1 MSAEVILVTRNIVVR
16 GGDYNDMV
24 RLGYGG
30 RILVSSMVDDEMNA
44 LTGMCVRILSNIMAF
59 AGILLHTHLK
69 ISCQFGIR
77 FPCF

>member
-1 MSAEVILVTRNIVVR
+1 MFVISVGEILSDEAGEREYKLSAEVILVTRNIVVR

-44 LTGMCVRILSNIMAF
+44 LTGMCVSKYSI
-59 AGILLHTHLK
+59 
-69 ISCQFGIR
+69 
-77 FPCF
+77 